1 MGGEMDPQAWM
12 FRYVDVESRIPESHP
27 IRKIRPIVDEALTE
41 LEPAFADRSNG
52 WRNNRYAQAK
62 PSLQTKATTMES
74 AYSESWFCQ
83 KLGRP
88 P

>member
-27 IRKIRPIVDEALTE
+27 IRKIRPMVDEALTE

-52 WRNNRYAQAK
+52 WRNR
-62 PSLQTKATTMES
+62 
-74 AYSESWFCQ
+74 
-83 KLGRP
+83 KLPRQEDHSKVETLAC
-88 P
+88 